1 MKSGL
6 IDDRIGTR
14 GSGLASGAAEAPLSP
29 ASAPWTFEISSGKS
43 LTDTLLLLTCAATM
57 SAVSVISVSSFW
69 SVSMFISPSIKF
81 GVGQNSAARNRTLRR
96 RTFPCK

>member
-6 IDDRIGTR
+6 IDERIGTR
-14 GSGLASGAAEAPLSP
+14 GSGLASGAAAAPLSP
-29 ASAPWTFEISSGKS
+29 ASAPCTLEIGCGRS

-69 SVSMFISPSIKF
+69 LSMIFVPSDEIGK
-81 GVGQNSAARNRTLRR
+81 AR
-96 RTFPCK
+96 RTTGRVLYRLAIAHAG